1 MDRRRPALA
10 TACRPHKRDCFQ
22 ADPAPGTPARQA
34 VALMDLTP
42 AQVARAHAD
51 DALAEECLRRAKAAQ
66 DGLQHPKLDQEGR
79 EYLEGL
85 VRRFKWLAGRLQPTT
100 PKQDEKP

>member
-1 MDRRRPALA
+1 MAAAGRTDLRHRL
-10 TACRPHKRDCFQ
+10 Q

-34 VALMDLTP
+34 VALMDMTP

-51 DALAEECLRRAKAAQ
+51 DALAEDCLRRAREAQ
-66 DGLQHPKLDQEGR
+66 DGLQHPNLDQPSR

-85 VRRFKWLAGRLQPTT
+85 VARFKALAARL
-100 PKQDEKP
+100 KGS

>member
-1 MDRRRPALA
+1 MD
-10 TACRPHKRDCFQ
+10 
-22 ADPAPGTPARQA
+22 
-34 VALMDLTP
+34 MTP

-51 DALAEECLRRAKAAQ
+51 EAVAEECLRRARKAQ

-85 VRRFKWLAGRLQPTT
+85 VARFTGLAERLRASR
-100 PKQDEKP
+100 

>member
-1 MDRRRPALA
+1 MGRSRDERRLPAP
-10 TACRPHKRDCFQ
+10 ACRPDERDCLE
-22 ADPAPGTPARQA
+22 ADPAPGTPARQS

-51 DALAEECLRRAKAAQ
+51 EALAEECLRRARAAQ
-66 DGLQHPKLDQEGR
+66 DGLQHPNLDQTDR

-85 VRRFKWLAGRLQPTT
+85 VARFFALAARL
-100 PKQDEKP
+100 KGS

>member
-1 MDRRRPALA
+1 MARRCNP
-10 TACRPHKRDCFQ
+10 T
-22 ADPAPGTPARQA
+22 GQA

-51 DALAEECLRRAKAAQ
+51 EAVAEYCLRRAREAQ
-66 DGLQHPKLDQEGR
+66 SGLQHPKIDQSGR

-85 VRRFKWLAGRLQPTT
+85 VARFTALADRLRCSR
-100 PKQDEKP
+100 